1 MPWGNA
7 ERRAQYARLIV
18 ARRAAGC
25 CTRCGASM
33 KRASLYRMCASC
45 RKKAAARNAARY
57 ARRDKSETRAK
68 NAARHLQRKLDG
80 RCNKCGCGLS
90 DDESTC
96 APCREARKENQAKRR
111 ARLEAKKMC
120 NQCGRVKAR
129 AGKKSCEKCS
139 LVWRAAYRRKIHGD
153 STKRIG

>member
-7 ERRAQYARLIV
+7 ERRAHYARLIR
-18 ARRAAGC
+18 ARREAGL

-33 KRASLYRMCASC
+33 KRASLYRMCAKC
-45 RKKAAARNAARY
+45 RKKAAAKNAERY
-57 ARRDKSETRAK
+57 ARMDKAVVKAK
-68 NAARHLQRKLDG
+68 SAERNLQRKLDG
-80 RCNKCGCGLS
+80 RCNKCGSGME
-90 DDESTC
+90 DEESTC

-120 NQCGRVKAR
+120 NQCGKARAR

-153 STKRIG
+153 STKCIG